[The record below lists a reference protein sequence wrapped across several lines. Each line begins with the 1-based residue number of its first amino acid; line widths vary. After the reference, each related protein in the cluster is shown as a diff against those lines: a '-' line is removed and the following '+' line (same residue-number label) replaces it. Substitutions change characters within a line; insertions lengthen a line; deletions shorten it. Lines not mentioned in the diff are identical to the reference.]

1 MRLFKIDNPEDR
13 TAGEIFAAHCASYVI
28 GIEHELGSRSIS
40 IGDSTGAPIGLYTP
54 AQLTALGGT
63 KHVSGARFMCD
74 LADLIEKI
82 VAAADRCVFYDA
94 CRSVYDLTL
103 ERPIK

>member
-28 GIEHELGSRSIS
+28 SIERELGSRSIS
-40 IGDSTGAPIGLYTP
+40 IGDSAGAPIGLYTP
-54 AQLTALGGT
+54 AQLTALGGA

-82 VAAADRCVFYDA
+82 VAAADRCVF
-94 CRSVYDLTL
+94 
-103 ERPIK
+103 

>member
-13 TAGEIFAAHCASYVI
+13 TAGEIFAAHCTSYVM

-40 IGDSTGAPIGLYTP
+40 IGDAEGTPIGLYTP
-54 AQLTALGGT
+54 AQLTGLGGAT
-63 KHVSGARFMCD
+63 HVSGARFMCD

-82 VAAADRCVFYDA
+82 TEAADRCTFYDA
-94 CRSVYDLTL
+94 CHSVYDLTL
-103 ERPIK
+103 ERHIK

>member
-28 GIEHELGSRSIS
+28 GIERELGSRSIS

>member
-28 GIEHELGSRSIS
+28 SIERELGSRSIS
-40 IGDSTGAPIGLYTP
+40 IGDSAGAPIGLYTP
-54 AQLTALGGT
+54 AQLTALGGA

>member
-1 MRLFKIDNPEDR
+1 MSLFKIDNPEDR
-13 TAGEIFAAHCASYVI
+13 TAGEIFAAHCASYVL
-28 GIEHELGSRSIS
+28 GIEHDLGSRSIS
-40 IGDSTGAPIGLYTP
+40 IGDSAGAPIGLYTP
-54 AQLTALGGT
+54 AQLTSLGGAARVT
-63 KHVSGARFMCD
+63 GARFMCD

-82 VAAADRCVFYDA
+82 AAAADRCVFYDA

>member
-28 GIEHELGSRSIS
+28 GIEHELGSRRIS

-54 AQLTALGGT
+54 AQLTDLGGT

>member
-13 TAGEIFAAHCASYVI
+13 TAGEIFAAHCASYVF

-40 IGDSTGAPIGLYTP
+40 IGDSAGAPIGLYTP
-54 AQLTALGGT
+54 AQLTSLGGA

-82 VAAADRCVFYDA
+82 TEAADRCAFYDA
-94 CRSVYDLTL
+94 CHSVYDLTL
-103 ERPIK
+103 ERHIK

>member
-13 TAGEIFAAHCASYVI
+13 TAGEIFAAHCASYVF
-28 GIEHELGSRSIS
+28 GIERELGSRSIS
-40 IGDSTGAPIGLYTP
+40 IGDSAGAPIGLYTP
-54 AQLTALGGT
+54 AQLTGLGGA

-82 VAAADRCVFYDA
+82 VAAADKGVFYDA

-103 ERPIK
+103 ERHIK

>member
-1 MRLFKIDNPEDR
+1 MRLFKIDNPEAR
-13 TAGEIFAAHCASYVI
+13 TPGEIFAAHCASYVI
-28 GIEHELGSRSIS
+28 GIEHDLGSRSIS
-40 IGDSTGAPIGLYTP
+40 IGDSAGAPIGLYTP
-54 AQLTALGGT
+54 AQLTALGGAAR
-63 KHVSGARFMCD
+63 VPDARFMCD

>member
-13 TAGEIFAAHCASYVI
+13 TAGEIFAAHCASYVF
-28 GIEHELGSRSIS
+28 GIEHDLGSRNIS

-54 AQLTALGGT
+54 AQLTAIGGAL
-63 KHVSGARFMCD
+63 HVSGARFMCD

-82 VAAADRCVFYDA
+82 AEAADRGIFYDA
-94 CRSVYDLTL
+94 CHSVYDLTL
-103 ERPIK
+103 ERHIK